1 MCKIRGL
8 LRPHLYQLKHGT
20 FNTVDFVGSQIDRV
34 ALAPYTRA
42 TTTMYVDRI
51 GNKVDHDKLSN
62 SSCCRFVAK
71 TGDKVDRIG
80 DSRLGCRFVT
90 GFDHSR
96 LCALDLRLQH
106 SVTFVLSAIYKYSY
120 LLT

>member
-71 TGDKVDRIG
+71 TGDKVDWFRPQSTLCTGLKTAAFG
-80 DSRLGCRFVT
+80 DFCFKR
-90 GFDHSR
+90 H
-96 LCALDLRLQH
+96 LQI
-106 SVTFVLSAIYKYSY
+106 F
-120 LLT
+120 LLTYLMFSTKFIYAFLS